1 MEEIIKQ
8 TVTMERMMSQA
19 PDLLSIPV
27 NSRSAPPMFKVPV
40 QMTEDAASWQTGE
53 LYPVSE

>member
-1 MEEIIKQ
+1 
-8 TVTMERMMSQA
+8 MERMMSQA

-40 QMTEDAASWQTGE
+40 QMTPRMPSPMANRRI
-53 LYPVSE
+53 VSSI